1 MELQGLGLR
10 RATDRIII
18 RADPSATA
26 GERADPS
33 RRAGSLVPARRL
45 NDTNEVF
52 AMPTQPSDVPLEP
65 VAQSAGDPVP
75 ELGGSAEEAPIS
87 ADPSLQALRPD
98 EAPSSDDLPGDDADE
113 VRRLR
118 TQVDALLNDPFDLW
132 VERIQV
138 GGVTASGFE
147 HTLSWRVTKPLRL
160 VRTFQIRV
168 RQLGLP
174 GAIGHSA
181 RFAKRRLSGRAR

>member
-1 MELQGLGLR
+1 
-10 RATDRIII
+10 
-18 RADPSATA
+18 
-26 GERADPS
+26 
-33 RRAGSLVPARRL
+33 
-45 NDTNEVF
+45 
-52 AMPTQPSDVPLEP
+52 MPTQPSDVPLEP

-87 ADPSLQALRPD
+87 ADPSLQDLVSADESPSGVPSRDGSAGD
-98 EAPSSDDLPGDDADE
+98 EATEL
-113 VRRLR
+113 RRLR
-118 TQVDALLNDPFDLW
+118 SQVDALLNDPFDLW

-147 HTLSWRVTKPLRL
+147 QTLSWRVTKPLRM

-174 GAIGHSA
+174 GAIGHTA